1 MTSFAIT
8 STSRVSFFAVNSDLN
23 LASKP
28 FSNRLLP
35 WALTAIILFVSLIGL
50 VVVVRLTTVARSQ
63 AQALQ
68 LDINNLR
75 QQEQGLLKNAE
86 AVKNQLT
93 PEQQLALPAAHQLVD
108 RRKFSW
114 SRLLVDL
121 EASLPANVRVSRIAV
136 RDVTMQA
143 NQTVAELE
151 LAVFTKEPSTITN
164 MISAM
169 HEQGIF
175 QPELRGQTLQKGR
188 GEAGTEYE
196 LVVIYRPRS
205 SYSNEN
211 VAAMSGA
218 GAEVKKSEVS
228 R

>member
-8 STSRVSFFAVNSDLN
+8 SNRRVSFFTVNSDLN

-35 WALTAIILFVSLIGL
+35 WALTAVIVFVSVIGL
-50 VVVVRLTTVARSQ
+50 VIVVRLTTLARSQ
-63 AQALQ
+63 GDATQVEINTLRQKEQALV
-68 LDINNLR
+68 
-75 QQEQGLLKNAE
+75 KTAE
-86 AVKNQLT
+86 TVKNSLS
-93 PEQQLALPAAHQLVD
+93 PEQQQAVPAAHQLVD

-121 EASLPANVRVSRIAV
+121 EAQLPANVRVSRIAV
-136 RDVTMQA
+136 NDVTRQG
-143 NQTVAELE
+143 NQTVAALE
-151 LAVFTKEPSTITN
+151 LAVFTKNPATISE

-169 HEQGIF
+169 QQEGVF
-175 QPELRGQTLQKGR
+175 LPELRTQTLQKGR

-196 LVVIYRPRS
+196 LYVIYRPRAV
-205 SYSNEN
+205 YSNES
-211 VAAMSGA
+211 V
-218 GAEVKKSEVS
+218 AEVTASPNASEVS

>member
-8 STSRVSFFAVNSDLN
+8 STSRVSFFTVNRDLN

-28 FSNRLLP
+28 FSNRLVP
-35 WALTAIILFVSLIGL
+35 WALTAIILFVSVIGL
-50 VVVVRLTTVARSQ
+50 VIVVRLTTVANSQ
-63 AQALQ
+63 ASALQ
-68 LDINNLR
+68 LEINGLR
-75 QQEQGLLKNAE
+75 GKEQELRKTADQ
-86 AVKNQLT
+86 VKNSLT
-93 PEQQLALPAAHQLVD
+93 SEQQQAVPAAHQLVD

-114 SRLLVDL
+114 SKLLVDL

-136 RDVTMQA
+136 RDVTTQA
-143 NQTVAELE
+143 NQTIAELE
-151 LAVFTKEPSTITN
+151 MAVFTKNPSTISE

-169 HEQGIF
+169 HQEGIF
-175 QPELRGQTLQKGR
+175 QPELRAQILQKGR

-196 LVVIYRPRS
+196 LYVVYRPRA

-211 VAAMSGA
+211 VA
-218 GAEVKKSEVS
+218 EVTGRTDGNEVS

>member
-8 STSRVSFFAVNSDLN
+8 SNSRVSFFTVNSDLN

-35 WALTAIILFVSLIGL
+35 WALTAGILFVSVICL
-50 VVVVRLTTVARSQ
+50 VIVVRLTTVARNQ
-63 AQALQ
+63 ADATQ
-68 LDINNLR
+68 LEINSLR
-75 QQEQGLLKNAE
+75 QQEQALLKNAQQ
-86 AVKNQLT
+86 VKNSLS
-93 PEQQLALPAAHQLVD
+93 PEQQQAVPAAHQLVD

-121 EASLPANVRVSRIAV
+121 ESSLPANVRVSRIAV
-136 RDVTMQA
+136 NDVTRQG
-143 NQTVAELE
+143 NQTVAALD
-151 LAVFTKEPSTITN
+151 LAVFTKNPSTISE

-169 HEQGIF
+169 QQEGIF
-175 QPELRGQTLQKGR
+175 LPELRTQTLQKGR

-196 LVVIYRPRS
+196 LSVIYRPRAV
-205 SYSNEN
+205 YSNEN
-211 VAAMSGA
+211 VA
-218 GAEVKKSEVS
+218 EVTASPNGSEVS

>member
-23 LASKP
+23 LASRP

-35 WALTAIILFVSLIGL
+35 WALTAIILFISVIGL
-50 VVVVRLTTVARSQ
+50 VVVVRLTTVANSQ

-68 LDINNLR
+68 LEINNLR

-86 AVKNQLT
+86 TVKNQLT
-93 PEQQLALPAAHQLVD
+93 PDQQQALPAAHQLVD
-108 RRKFSW
+108 RRRFSW

-121 EASLPANVRVSRIAV
+121 EASLPPNVRVSRIAV
-136 RDVTMQA
+136 RDVTTQA

-151 LAVFTKEPSTITN
+151 LAVFTKNPSTITD

-169 HEQGIF
+169 HGDGIF

-196 LVVIYRPRS
+196 LYVVYRPRS

-211 VAAMSGA
+211 VAEVSG
-218 GAEVKKSEVS
+218 SEVS

>member
-35 WALTAIILFVSLIGL
+35 WALTAIILFVSVIGL
-50 VVVVRLTTVARSQ
+50 VVVIRLTTVANSQ

-86 AVKNQLT
+86 AVKNQLS
-93 PEQQLALPAAHQLVD
+93 PEQQQAVPAAHQLVD

-121 EASLPANVRVSRIAV
+121 EASLPQNVRVSRIAV
-136 RDVTMQA
+136 RDVTTHA

-151 LAVFTKEPSTITN
+151 LAVFTKNPATITD

-169 HEQGIF
+169 HEEGIF

-196 LVVIYRPRS
+196 LYVVYRPKS
-205 SYSNEN
+205 SYSNES
-211 VAAMSGA
+211 VAEAT
-218 GAEVKKSEVS
+218 ETEVS

>member
-8 STSRVSFFAVNSDLN
+8 STGRVSFFAVNSNLN

-35 WALTAIILFVSLIGL
+35 WALTAIILFISIIGL
-50 VVVVRLTTVARSQ
+50 AVVVRLKTVADSE

-68 LDINNLR
+68 LEINGLR
-75 QQEQGLLKNAE
+75 QREQALLKQAE
-86 AVKNQLT
+86 AVRNDLS
-93 PEQQLALPAAHQLVD
+93 PEQQQAVPAAHQLVN
-108 RRKFSW
+108 RRSFSW

-121 EASLPANVRVSRIAV
+121 EASLPANVKVSRIAV
-136 RDVTMQA
+136 RDVTTQG
-143 NQTVAELE
+143 NQTIAELD
-151 LAVFTKEPSTITN
+151 LAVFAKNPSTISE

-169 HEQGIF
+169 HGEGIF
-175 QPELRGQTLQKGR
+175 LPELRAQTLQKGR

-196 LVVIYRPRS
+196 LYVVYRPRS
-205 SYSNEN
+205 SYSNES
-211 VAAMSGA
+211 VAEA
-218 GAEVKKSEVS
+218 GANGGSEVS

>member
-8 STSRVSFFAVNSDLN
+8 STSRVSFSAVNSDLN

-35 WALTAIILFVSLIGL
+35 WALTAIILFVSIIGL
-50 VVVVRLTTVARSQ
+50 VVVVRLTTVARGQ

-93 PEQQLALPAAHQLVD
+93 PEQQQALPAAHQLVD

-211 VAAMSGA
+211 VA
-218 GAEVKKSEVS
+218 EVTGSEVS

>member
-1 MTSFAIT
+1 MSSFAIT

-35 WALTAIILFVSLIGL
+35 WAVTAIILFVSLIGL
-50 VVVVRLTTVARSQ
+50 VVVVRLTTVANSR
-63 AQALQ
+63 AQTLQ

-75 QQEQGLLKNAE
+75 QQEQGLLKSAE

-93 PEQQLALPAAHQLVD
+93 PEQQLAVPAAHQLVD
-108 RRKFSW
+108 RRRFSW
-114 SRLLVDL
+114 SRLLIDL
-121 EASLPANVRVSRIAV
+121 EASLPSNVRVSRIAV
-136 RDVTMQA
+136 RDVTMRA

-151 LAVFTKEPSTITN
+151 LAVFTKSPSTITD
-164 MISAM
+164 MISKM

-196 LVVIYRPRS
+196 LYVIYRPRS

-211 VAAMSGA
+211 VAEVTGA
-218 GAEVKKSEVS
+218 DGGSVVS

>member
-8 STSRVSFFAVNSDLN
+8 SNSRVSFFTVNSDLN

-35 WALTAIILFVSLIGL
+35 WALTAGILFVSVIGL
-50 VVVVRLTTVARSQ
+50 VIVVQLTTVARNQ
-63 AQALQ
+63 ADATQ
-68 LDINNLR
+68 LEINALR
-75 QQEQGLLKNAE
+75 QQEQALVKTAE
-86 AVKNQLT
+86 LVKNSLS
-93 PEQQLALPAAHQLVD
+93 PEQQQAVPAAHQLVD

-121 EASLPANVRVSRIAV
+121 ESSLPANVRVSRIAV
-136 RDVTMQA
+136 NDVTRQG
-143 NQTVAELE
+143 NQTVAALD
-151 LAVFTKEPSTITN
+151 LAVFTKNPSTISE

-169 HEQGIF
+169 QQEGIF
-175 QPELRGQTLQKGR
+175 LPELRTQTLQKGR

-196 LVVIYRPRS
+196 LSVIYRPRAV
-205 SYSNEN
+205 YSNEN
-211 VAAMSGA
+211 VA
-218 GAEVKKSEVS
+218 EVTASPNRSEVS